1 MSSDAFG
8 NNLLTNARPWLVPR
22 FTPPR
27 RIADIHDT
35 HVSESEIVKTFQF
48 VWGGSDGSGPANAG
62 RGRCRRLSRR
72 HRSAHLGAI
81 QRADGCSIRVF
92 TAATSAFMRARI
104 AAFEP
109 TSASDDAMIR

>member
-1 MSSDAFG
+1 MRDRS
-8 NNLLTNARPWLVPR
+8 WLPR

-35 HVSESEIVKTFQF
+35 HVSENEIVKTFQF
-48 VWGGSDGSGPANAG
+48 VWGKSDGSSPANAG
-62 RGRCRRLSRR
+62 RGKMPA
-72 HRSAHLGAI
+72 HRAGDI
-81 QRADGCSIRVF
+81 QRDAGCAIRAF
-92 TAATSAFMRARI
+92 TASTSAFIRARI

>member
-1 MSSDAFG
+1 M
-8 NNLLTNARPWLVPR
+8 PR

-35 HVSESEIVKTFQF
+35 HVSVSEIVKTFQSMY
-48 VWGGSDGSGPANAG
+48 GRQGGSGPANAG
-62 RGRCRRLSRR
+62 RGAMPAPVAPASF
-72 HRSAHLGAI
+72 SAI
-81 QRADGCSIRVF
+81 QCADGYTIRAF
-92 TAATSAFMRARI
+92 TASTSAFIRARI